1 MARVSAGPATPK
13 RRRMTKKERKALRTP
28 REPNQWQKNLT
39 NWNTNNSGWCIPKK
53 GTADYDKVKNFHI
66 RRRPNLR
73 DEDMMSPEREYRS
86 PPNLKST
93 DKRTPYRRVAEMQ
106 TPRSIDFDWYLEEY
120 E

>member
-39 NWNTNNSGWCIPKK
+39 NWNANNSGWCIPKK

-106 TPRSIDFDWYLEEY
+106 TPRSIDFDRYLEEY